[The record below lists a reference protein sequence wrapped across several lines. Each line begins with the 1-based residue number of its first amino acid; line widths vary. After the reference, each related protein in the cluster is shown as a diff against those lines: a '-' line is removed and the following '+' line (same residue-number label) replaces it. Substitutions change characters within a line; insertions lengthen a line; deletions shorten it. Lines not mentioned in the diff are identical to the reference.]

1 MNSFYKRKFVKAKHS
16 QFCFIG
22 IIKVNHISTESNVY
36 GMGENKSLSSVSMTA
51 SMPITGPKIT
61 CFVKLVDIGPKIS
74 AGGLNNM
81 HSGNPRSIAT
91 GDSLKCDLLSTSGVS
106 GGELRMAASVTSTVK
121 AASMTA
127 PSNVEAC
134 SDKANAKKP
143 RLSLS
148 KSSTAK
154 GQLNSE

>member
-1 MNSFYKRKFVKAKHS
+1 MKINLD
-16 QFCFIG
+16 G
-22 IIKVNHISTESNVY
+22 T
-36 GMGENKSLSSVSMTA
+36 GENKSSSSLSMTA
-51 SMPITGPKIT
+51 STPSNIPKRT
-61 CFVKLVDIGPKIS
+61 CSVILVDIGPKIS
-74 AGGLNNM
+74 AGGSYNI
-81 HSGNPRSIAT
+81 HSGYARSNT
-91 GDSLKCDLLSTSGVS
+91 TDDSLKHDILSSSGVS
-106 GGELRMAASVTSTVK
+106 GSELRMVASAASTIK
-121 AASMTA
+121 AASTTA